1 MDIIPAIDLH
11 GGKCVRL
18 LRGERSKETVYS
30 DNPAEMARKWQ
41 SLGAARLHMVD
52 LDGAFAGKRVNAAAI
67 SDVVSALSIP
77 VQLGGGIRD
86 REIAQSTLDLGVS
99 KIILGTAAIRKPELI
114 RELVEA
120 FGKRILVGIDAREG
134 MVAVE
139 GWMESSTSRAV
150 DLALQMQEFGV
161 SEIIYTDIARDG
173 TLEGP
178 NLTALQEMAGF
189 LSIPLIA
196 SGGVSSLDDLKRL
209 RELEHLGISGVIVG
223 QALYTGKF
231 GLEEAIE
238 VIKG

>member
-67 SDVVSALSIP
+67 SAVVSALSIP

-139 GWMESSTSRAV
+139 GWTESSTSRAV

>member
-139 GWMESSTSRAV
+139 GWTESSTSRAV